1 MNNLFKRLV
10 FPVFFACLAVGGYSQ
25 VSTAKTSAA
34 VKSASIA
41 EVPLAGVSL
50 YSSGVGY
57 FVHRGKIS
65 GDAVVELEF
74 DLSAIDDVLK
84 SLTVFDP
91 NTAGLSVSYD
101 AEDTLDRT
109 LKSLRVD
116 LSGAPSLGEMLSG
129 LRGESISLMAPERIE
144 GRILG
149 AERIGTDKGETWRL
163 SLLTASGIR
172 RVSLDEIDSLSFSDP
187 ALSADL
193 SRALDALSNGAG
205 SGLRKVRLSLAGK
218 GEREV
223 SIGYVV
229 PVPVWKASYRLDLSG
244 DHPFLQAWSIVD
256 NSGSVDWKAVRLSL
270 MNGKPV
276 SFIQNLYNPFYI
288 NRPVLPLSI
297 AGYADAVTYDSGYD
311 KAAGYAMD
319 EYAYAEMSAPAPAMA
334 KSAMREEAPVNR
346 SSVGSS
352 GTQAAARAA
361 GELFEYTL
369 PGSVTIDRRKS
380 TMLPLVESAVQ
391 AERVSVFSLSD
402 ALAGGAVHPMLAARF
417 KNTTGLK
424 LPAGPVTVFDGGTYA
439 GDALLEFL
447 PENDTRL
454 IAYGEDTAVTGWADR
469 SASRET
475 VSVKVSKGTM
485 TIVRKNSTITKYSL
499 KNASDKPRKISLEH
513 PLTQGSTLSSP
524 SSYDERSDTLY
535 RFSFALAAGKE
546 SAFEVREETPI
557 SETVAMDRLKIDALL
572 YYSTNRELPDSVRAA
587 VAKAVEFRR
596 RADDAQTALTNLQTR
611 RNDLVR
617 EQERI
622 RLNLTAAGNGTQQG
636 KDYLKRLT
644 ESDDAIAKLDADMES
659 ARKTLEGANRDYS
672 SYLAGLEL

>member
-1 MNNLFKRLV
+1 MNKITKGLFAPAL
-10 FPVFFACLAVGGYSQ
+10 FSIIAAAAP
-25 VSTAKTSAA
+25 SA
-34 VKSASIA
+34 A

-65 GDAVVELEF
+65 GNTAVELEF
-74 DLSAIDDVLK
+74 DVAAIDDVLK
-84 SLTVFDP
+84 SLTVYDP
-91 NTAGLSVSYD
+91 NTTGLSVSYD

-129 LRGESISLMAPERIE
+129 LRGESISLMAPDRIDGRIIGSERI
-144 GRILG
+144 
-149 AERIGTDKGETWRL
+149 ATDKGETWKL
-163 SLLTASGIR
+163 SVMTALGIR
-172 RVSLDEIDSLSFSDP
+172 RLSLDEIDSLSFSDP

-205 SGLRKVRLSLAGK
+205 SGLRKVRLNLSGK

-244 DHPFLQAWSIVD
+244 DYPLLQGWSIVD
-256 NSGSVDWKAVRLSL
+256 NAGSVDWKAVRLSL

-288 NRPVLPLSI
+288 VRPVLPLSI
-297 AGYADAVTYDSGYD
+297 AGYADAVTYDSGYGG
-311 KAAGYAMD
+311 AADYAVD
-319 EYAYAEMSAPAPAMA
+319 EYAYAEMAAPAPAMS
-334 KSAMREEAPVNR
+334 KSLMRSNDPASKP
-346 SSVGSS
+346 SIGSS
-352 GTQAAARAA
+352 GTQASARSA
-361 GELFEYTL
+361 GELFEFTL
-369 PGSVTIDRRKS
+369 PGAVTIDRRKS
-380 TMLPLVESAVQ
+380 TMLPLVEGAVQ
-391 AERVSVFSLSD
+391 AERVSVFSGSD
-402 ALAGGAVHPMLAARF
+402 AISGGLIHPMLAARF

-475 VSVKVSKGTM
+475 VSAKVSKGTM
-485 TIVRKNSTITKYSL
+485 TIVRKNVTITKYSFR
-499 KNASDKPRKISLEH
+499 NASDKARKISLEH
-513 PLTQGSTLSSP
+513 PVTSGSTLAMP
-524 SSYDERSDTLY
+524 NAFDERTDSLY
-535 RFSFALAAGKE
+535 RFSLALASGKE
-546 SAFEVREETPI
+546 STFEVREETPV
-557 SETVAMDRLKIDALL
+557 SETVAMDRLKIEALL
-572 YYSTNRELPDSVRAA
+572 YYSTNRDLPDSVRSA
-587 VAKAVEFRR
+587 VSKAVEFRR
-596 RADDAQTALTNLQTR
+596 RADDAQTTLNNLQTR

-617 EQERI
+617 EQDRI

-636 KDYLKRLT
+636 KEYLKRLT
-644 ESDDAIAKLDADMES
+644 ESDDAIAKLDSEMET
-659 ARKTLEGANRDYS
+659 ARKALEGANRDYS
-672 SYLAGLEL
+672 SYLAALEL